1 MAGVGQGGSDASP
14 PAMSAIRLAEK
25 YLNNILITMY
35 AIVEIQGQQ
44 FNVQPDQK
52 ICVLNIAG
60 AKVGDEVVCDRVLL
74 VNNDGVI
81 TVGTPTVEGAKVVFE
96 VSQVELRGKKIKVF
110 HKIRR
115 KGFDKLI
122 GSRQHFT
129 EVLVKSIVA

>member
-1 MAGVGQGGSDASP
+1 
-14 PAMSAIRLAEK
+14 MSAIRLAEK
-25 YLNNILITMY
+25 YFKNIFCTMY

-60 AKVGDEVVCDRVLL
+60 AKVGDEVVCDKVLL

>member
-1 MAGVGQGGSDASP
+1 
-14 PAMSAIRLAEK
+14 
-25 YLNNILITMY
+25 MY
-35 AIVEIQGQQ
+35 AVVEILGQQ
-44 FNVQPDQK
+44 FKVEADK
-52 ICVLNIAG
+52 TLFVHHLAG
-60 AKVGDEVVCDRVLL
+60 AEAGQEVEFEDVLL
-74 VNNDGVI
+74 VDNEGAI

-115 KGFDKLI
+115 KGFDKLV

>member
-1 MAGVGQGGSDASP
+1 
-14 PAMSAIRLAEK
+14 
-25 YLNNILITMY
+25 MY

-44 FNVQPDQK
+44 FTVEPDQK

-60 AKVGDEVVCDRVLL
+60 AKVGDEITVEKVLL
-74 VNNDGVI
+74 VNNDGAI
-81 TVGTPTVEGAKVVFE
+81 TVGTPVVEGAKVVLE
-96 VSQVELRGKKIKVF
+96 VAQVELRGKKIKVF

-115 KGFDKLI
+115 KGFDKLV

>member
-1 MAGVGQGGSDASP
+1 
-14 PAMSAIRLAEK
+14 
-25 YLNNILITMY
+25 MY

-44 FNVQPDQK
+44 FNVEPDQK

-60 AKVGDEVVCDRVLL
+60 AKVGDEVVCDKVLL
-74 VNNDGVI
+74 VNNDGAI

-96 VSQVELRGKKIKVF
+96 VSRVELRGKKIKVF

-115 KGFDKLI
+115 KGFDKLV

>member
-1 MAGVGQGGSDASP
+1 MTVAARWQGCQPSKMGV
-14 PAMSAIRLAEK
+14 IRLAEK
-25 YLNNILITMY
+25 YFNNIFSTMY

-44 FNVQPDQK
+44 FNVEPDQK

-60 AKVGDEVVCDRVLL
+60 AKVGDEVVCDKVLL

-115 KGFDKLI
+115 KGFDKLV

>member
-1 MAGVGQGGSDASP
+1 MTFGLGGSDASP
-14 PAMSAIRLAEK
+14 PMMSAIRLAEK
-25 YLNNILITMY
+25 YLKNIFCTMY

-44 FNVQPDQK
+44 FNVEPDQK

-60 AKVGDEVVCDRVLL
+60 AKVGDEVVCDKVLL

-115 KGFDKLI
+115 KGFDKLV

>member
-1 MAGVGQGGSDASP
+1 
-14 PAMSAIRLAEK
+14 
-25 YLNNILITMY
+25 MY

-44 FNVQPDQK
+44 FNVEPDQK

-60 AKVGDEVVCDRVLL
+60 AKVGDEVVCDKVLL

-129 EVLVKSIVA
+129 EVLVKCIVA

>member
-1 MAGVGQGGSDASP
+1 
-14 PAMSAIRLAEK
+14 MSAIRLAEK
-25 YLNNILITMY
+25 YLKNIFGTMY

-44 FNVQPDQK
+44 FNVEPDQK

-60 AKVGDEVVCDRVLL
+60 AKVGDEVVCDKVLL

-115 KGFDKLI
+115 KGFDKLV

>member
-1 MAGVGQGGSDASP
+1 
-14 PAMSAIRLAEK
+14 MSAIRLAEK
-25 YLNNILITMY
+25 YLNNIFITMY

-44 FNVQPDQK
+44 FNVEPDQK

-60 AKVGDEVVCDRVLL
+60 AKVGDEVVCDKVLL

-115 KGFDKLI
+115 KGFDKLV

>member
-14 PAMSAIRLAEK
+14 PPMSAIRLAEK

-115 KGFDKLI
+115 KGFDKLV